1 MIYMKIAIISM
12 FGHFECLFFLCEIL
26 QEHKITLY
34 IANHTKGEE
43 YAICKAYS
51 NIEVIKITE
60 NLSEDILSIYDETI
74 KLSSNDSVLHHS
86 RVISLL
92 HLSSLKD
99 NSNRYISLS
108 PFVEGENVSYMLPVY
123 NPIEVRIC
131 YNKSITYVGYFLNS
145 WVDED
150 LQYFIENSHHNFNFV
165 VWGDGN
171 YDNLTRF
178 PNVRLYCNVQYEHL
192 SEIIN
197 DSSSDDDESV
207 SSEPE
212 PLNFNISSPSSNS
225 NEELLGCGMESLD
238 LSSDTGLDSGS
249 DDGSDDGSELSFDA
263 RFEKEFTIIPSS
275 TSSSCKM
282 EEDLEEKLDDEPEQE
297 FKESKSIL
305 IKVSK
310 MIMDITASDDFS
322 IKLENSH
329 RVLDMVQKMLHL

>member
-1 MIYMKIAIISM
+1 MKIAIISM

-197 DSSSDDDESV
+197 DSSYILLRNASYINYDRFTGMISLALSFKKPMIVDKRTKEDY
-207 SSEPE
+207 
-212 PLNFNISSPSSNS
+212 NIP
-225 NEELLGCGMESLD
+225 GIVYKKRY
-238 LSSDTGLDSGS
+238 
-249 DDGSDDGSELSFDA
+249 SELIDTLND
-263 RFEKEFTIIPSS
+263 EITPIIY
-275 TSSSCKM
+275 
-282 EEDLEEKLDDEPEQE
+282 EKLVD
-297 FKESKSIL
+297 SIGEL
-305 IKVSK
+305 NKAIINKNK
-310 MIMDITASDDFS
+310 RIICE
-322 IKLENSH
+322 LCG
-329 RVLDMVQKMLHL
+329 

>member
-1 MIYMKIAIISM
+1 MK
-12 FGHFECLFFLCEIL
+12 
-26 QEHKITLY
+26 K
-34 IANHTKGEE
+34 
-43 YAICKAYS
+43 
-51 NIEVIKITE
+51 VIKITE

-123 NPIEVRIC
+123 NPLEVRIC

-197 DSSSDDDESV
+197 DSSYILLRNASYINYDRFTGMISLALSFKKPMIVDKRTKEDY
-207 SSEPE
+207 
-212 PLNFNISSPSSNS
+212 NIP
-225 NEELLGCGMESLD
+225 GIVYKKRY
-238 LSSDTGLDSGS
+238 
-249 DDGSDDGSELSFDA
+249 SELIDTLND
-263 RFEKEFTIIPSS
+263 EITPIIY
-275 TSSSCKM
+275 
-282 EEDLEEKLDDEPEQE
+282 EKLVD
-297 FKESKSIL
+297 SIGEL
-305 IKVSK
+305 NKAIINKNK
-310 MIMDITASDDFS
+310 RIICE
-322 IKLENSH
+322 LCG
-329 RVLDMVQKMLHL
+329 